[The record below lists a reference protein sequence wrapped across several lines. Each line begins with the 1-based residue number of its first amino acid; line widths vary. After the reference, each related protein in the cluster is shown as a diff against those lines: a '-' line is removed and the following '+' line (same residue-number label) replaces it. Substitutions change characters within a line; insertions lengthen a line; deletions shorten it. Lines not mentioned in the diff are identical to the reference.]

1 MDYSHV
7 CDLCYQFITW
17 DAPDDEKWGSGT
29 FLHYP
34 TGTALNVSAKN
45 KCHLCILLQR
55 ALEKSRRP
63 DGEVELPDR
72 QVLLK
77 YLLPTVD
84 DEAFQIQVS
93 IRPESLATAGK
104 HDPTE
109 HTDRSS
115 FQARGAKCREDVL
128 RVVSQEKESTGEDIL
143 WILWLDEVAV
153 YYIGTEI
160 VSEDLYYA
168 TATPYHK
175 SHLELSAVNCKS
187 VLAAMSPLPLAIS

>member
-17 DAPDDEKWGSGT
+17 DAPENEKWGSST

-34 TGTALNVSAKN
+34 TGTALKISAEN
-45 KCHLCILLQR
+45 KCHLCILLQK

-72 QVLLK
+72 QVMLK

-84 DEAFQIQVS
+84 FEAFQIQVS
-93 IRPESLATAGK
+93 VRPESLATAGK

-109 HTDRSS
+109 HTDSTS
-115 FQARGAKCREDVL
+115 FQFRGVERREDGL
-128 RVVSQEKESTGEDIL
+128 RVVNQLKEITGQDSL
-143 WILWLDEVAV
+143 WILWVDEVAV
-153 YYIGTEI
+153 YHIGTEI

-175 SHLELSAVNCKS
+175 GHLVLNPVNCKP
-187 VLAAMSPLPLAIS
+187 VLAAISPLSLAIS